1 MMANRDPAAAMSAAP
16 TLTGGLVGSVLT
28 RYWLDQDAVRHWS
41 DRGIVGAW
49 VEVEVALAKAQA
61 ELGMIPKAAARE
73 IAAKASIDKID
84 MERIARDIASTMH
97 PFVPLIHQLEEQCGA
112 EAGGYLHWGATTQN
126 IFDTGMALLLKRARP
141 MLLAHIDAATSALA
155 ACALEHKDTLQ
166 AGRTH
171 GQHALPITFGYKLAS
186 WLAEIRR
193 HRARILRASRDAEV
207 ASIGGAIGTY
217 AAMAPQG
224 RQVQEKVGALLGLGS
239 IDNANRASADRQA
252 DLVNTLALF
261 AATIEKICEDMLFM
275 QRDEIGEASERFHYG
290 KVGSSTM
297 AQKRNPSH
305 AMNLIGL
312 ARLLRSRA
320 PVAVESMIRKDE
332 GDGSGNNVM
341 DVVLPEVS
349 ILAASL
355 ASGLARLIEGLD
367 IDAAAMRRN
376 LAASRG
382 LIMSEAVMM
391 ALGPK
396 LGRGVAHHLLYDA
409 AVESVRSGRTLAE
422 VLGERPELADVD
434 LGALTD
440 PARYLGEA
448 ADYILTETKTA
459 VGE

>member
-1 MMANRDPAAAMSAAP
+1 MMTNAKTGAAGPAVAP
-16 TLTGGLVGSVLT
+16 LTGGLVGSVLT

-61 ELGMIPKAAARE
+61 ELGMIPDAAARE
-73 IAAKASIDKID
+73 IAAKASIDKVDI
-84 MERIARDIASTMH
+84 ERIARDIASTMH

-112 EAGGYLHWGATTQN
+112 EAGGFLHWGATTQN

-141 MLLAHIDAATSALA
+141 MLLAHIDAAMRVLA
-155 ACALEHKDTLQ
+155 VRALEHKNTLQ

-193 HRARILRASRDAEV
+193 HRTRIARASRDAEV

-217 AAMAPQG
+217 AAMSPQG

-261 AATIEKICEDMLFM
+261 AATVEKICEDMLFL

-320 PVAVESMIRKDE
+320 PLAVESMIRKDE

-341 DVVLPEVS
+341 DVVLPEAS

-355 ASGLARLIEGLD
+355 AGGLGRLIEGLD
-367 IDAAAMRRN
+367 IDATAMRRN
-376 LAASRG
+376 LGASRG

-396 LGRGVAHHLLYDA
+396 LGRGTAHHLLYDA

-422 VLGERPELADVD
+422 VLGERPELAGVD
-434 LGALTD
+434 LDALTD
-440 PARYLGEA
+440 PASYLGETV
-448 ADYILTETKTA
+448 DYILAETTA
-459 VGE
+459 ATGE